1 MPTTLNWGKRHFTCA
16 KIQYL
21 QNLFPWCVK
30 SLFRC
35 RPVCSFYQPDALVLT
50 SDLYLMLIYYLWH
63 SRYSYAI
70 VGINLTEMAYSLLRT
85 GALKP
90 HFYNTVQGTPELKH
104 FHQLYC
110 EYLISMIFLCYLRFL
125 QQRFYWTRKG
135 DFFFFFFINTLL
147 SFPPGYLAYEF
158 DKFWVAEEPE
168 SIMHFNQYREKFH
181 NIVKAHLEDPDVSL
195 TLTVNSDKN

>member
-1 MPTTLNWGKRHFTCA
+1 MPTTLNSGKRHSTACA

-35 RPVCSFYQPDALVLT
+35 RPVCSFYQPNALVRT

-85 GALKP
+85 GTLKP

-110 EYLISMIFLCYLRFL
+110 EYLISIIFYVTSDSFSLLEKEILLNKKRGFFKNKKNTVIFSSRL
-125 QQRFYWTRKG
+125 SGVWIWQILGGWRTREHHAFQSVQRKV
-135 DFFFFFFINTLL
+135 
-147 SFPPGYLAYEF
+147 P
-158 DKFWVAEEPE
+158 
-168 SIMHFNQYREKFH
+168 
-181 NIVKAHLEDPDVSL
+181 
-195 TLTVNSDKN
+195 